1 MKIKLLSI
9 NAIYIYIFI
18 YLFLFIYWFV
28 FFILCVCT
36 SSRKSMK
43 FMNLHGNFPSWA
55 GPLGRAAASRQFSAP
70 GEFSLLLGFPNFR
83 ATRHQNAST
92 WSSKEIKESWR
103 IKRCVQHQ
111 HLEQQSDAPK
121 IHVRINL
128 VLAFHHIPSL
138 GLPIASFQHR
148 NRRRRLRPNCT
159 PDMAPNHQRSMWNPT
174 LAPGTHVKSASG
186 MFSSVN
192 LQVCWPLKESV

>member
-1 MKIKLLSI
+1 
-9 NAIYIYIFI
+9 
-18 YLFLFIYWFV
+18 
-28 FFILCVCT
+28 
-36 SSRKSMK
+36 MK

-55 GPLGRAAASRQFSAP
+55 GPLGRAAAPRQFSAP
-70 GEFSLLLGFPNFR
+70 GEFSLLLGFSNFR

-92 WSSKEIKESWR
+92 WSSKESWR
-103 IKRCVQHQ
+103 IKRCMQHQ

-148 NRRRRLRPNCT
+148 NPRRRLRPWGPTALLTWHQITN
-159 PDMAPNHQRSMWNPT
+159 APCGIRHWHLAQMWNQQ
-174 LAPGTHVKSASG
+174 AGCFRQCKSASVLAVERE
-186 MFSSVN
+186 FLDIQIYIYIQYLSSIVQ
-192 LQVCWPLKESV
+192 LLYTCICASQR